1 MSSERI
7 SEFEAGGVMPPA
19 SAHATIKVWDLFVRI
34 FHWSLV
40 AAFAVAFLSG
50 EGNDMVHQTS
60 GYIIASLVATR
71 IVWGLISSKYARF
84 SNFLVG
90 PRKVGAFAMQSMRL
104 KAPRHIGHNPAGAV
118 MIVALLATLIGLTIT
133 GHLMT
138 TDAYWGSKAMEEVH
152 EGLAYFALSLVL
164 LHVFGVI
171 FTSIEHGE
179 NLVKAMI
186 TGRKRV

>member
-1 MSSERI
+1 MTGEKT
-7 SEFEAGGVMPPA
+7 SEFEASGVMPLA

-60 GYIIASLVATR
+60 GYVIAALVVVR
-71 IVWGLISSKYARF
+71 IVWGLIGSKYARF
-84 SNFLVG
+84 SNFVVG

-118 MIVALLATLIGLTIT
+118 MIIALLAILIGLAIT

-138 TDAYWGSKAMEEVH
+138 TETYWGSKAMEEVH
-152 EGLAYFALSLVL
+152 EGLAYFALGLIV

-171 FTSIEHGE
+171 FASIEHGE
-179 NLVKAMI
+179 NLAKAMI
-186 TGRKRV
+186 TGRKQV

>member
-1 MSSERI
+1 MSSDKIIELK
-7 SEFEAGGVMPPA
+7 AGGVMPSA
-19 SAHATIKVWDLFVRI
+19 SAHATIKVWDLFVRV

-40 AAFAVAFLSG
+40 AAFVVAFLSG
-50 EGNDMVHQTS
+50 EGNDTVHQTS
-60 GYIIASLVATR
+60 GYVIAGLVMTR
-71 IVWGLISSKYARF
+71 IVWGLIGSKYARF
-84 SNFLVG
+84 SNFVVG
-90 PRKVGAFAMQSMRL
+90 PRKVSAFAMQSMRL

-118 MIVALLATLIGLTIT
+118 MIIALLATLLGLAIT

-138 TDAYWGSKAMEEVH
+138 TNAYWGSKAMEEVH
-152 EGLAYFALSLVL
+152 EGLAYFALGLVL
-164 LHVFGVI
+164 LHVLGVI

>member
-1 MSSERI
+1 MPSERT
-7 SEFEAGGVMPPA
+7 SALGAGGAMPPA
-19 SAHATIKVWDLFVRI
+19 SAPSTTKVWDLFVRI

-40 AAFAVAFLSG
+40 AAFVAAFLSG
-50 EGNDMVHQTS
+50 EGNDTVHQTS
-60 GYIIASLVATR
+60 GYAIAALVVMR
-71 IVWGLISSKYARF
+71 LVWGLVGSKYARF

-118 MIVALLATLIGLTIT
+118 MIIALLATLIGLTIT

-171 FTSIEHGE
+171 FTSVEHGE

-186 TGRKRV
+186 TGRKRA

>member
-1 MSSERI
+1 MSSDKI
-7 SEFEAGGVMPPA
+7 IGFKAGGAMPPA
-19 SAHATIKVWDLFVRI
+19 AAHATVKVWDLFVRA

-40 AAFAVAFLSG
+40 AAFVVAFLSG
-50 EGNDMVHQTS
+50 EGNETVHQTS
-60 GYIIASLVATR
+60 GYVIAALIMTR
-71 IVWGLISSKYARF
+71 IVWGLIGSKYARF

-90 PRKVGAFAMQSMRL
+90 PRKVGEFAMQSMRF

-118 MIVALLATLIGLTIT
+118 MIVALLTTLVGLAIT

-138 TDAYWGSKAMEEVH
+138 TNAFWGSKAMEEVH
-152 EGLAYFALSLVL
+152 EGLAYFALGLVV

-171 FTSIEHGE
+171 FASIEHGE